1 MLLYQKVIGIK
12 MKKIAPSILSA
23 DFSNLAQQLRYV
35 EIGGADIIH
44 CDVMDGKF
52 VPNITFGPVVVKA
65 VRKVTKLP
73 IDVHLMIKDPDNFIE
88 DFVKAGANYISVHQ
102 EEVVHLN
109 RTIAKIK
116 DLGAKA
122 GVVLNPSTPVSTLTE
137 ILQFVDFVLIMSVNP
152 GFGGQ
157 KFIESTLNKV
167 SQLAKMR
174 EEMNL
179 NFEIELDGGVTSKN
193 IGKIA
198 AAGCDIFVA
207 GSSIFGQD
215 NISAAATEL
224 KNLIS

>member
-1 MLLYQKVIGIK
+1 
-12 MKKIAPSILSA
+12 
-23 DFSNLAQQLRYV
+23 
-35 EIGGADIIH
+35 
-44 CDVMDGKF
+44 
-52 VPNITFGPVVVKA
+52 
-65 VRKVTKLP
+65 
-73 IDVHLMIKDPDNFIE
+73 
-88 DFVKAGANYISVHQ
+88 
-102 EEVVHLN
+102 
-109 RTIAKIK
+109 
-116 DLGAKA
+116 
-122 GVVLNPSTPVSTLTE
+122 
-137 ILQFVDFVLIMSVNP
+137 MSVNP

-174 EEMNL
+174 EELNL